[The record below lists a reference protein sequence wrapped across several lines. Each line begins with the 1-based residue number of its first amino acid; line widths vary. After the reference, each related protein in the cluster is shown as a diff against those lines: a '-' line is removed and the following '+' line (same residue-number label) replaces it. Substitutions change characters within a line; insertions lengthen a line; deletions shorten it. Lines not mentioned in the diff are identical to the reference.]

1 MGKDRFFN
9 KWFWEDWITTCRG
22 MKLDPFLILLTKVP
36 QNGLKVYVRP
46 QSIKLPEGKHREKL
60 LDIGFGKYL
69 LEMTPKL
76 QTKKKCWLEQTTLL
90 GQPLAFSSRDIRRTM
105 VTLRVR
111 P

>member
-69 LEMTPKL
+69 SEMTPKL
-76 QTKKKCWLEQTTLL
+76 QTKKM
-90 GQPLAFSSRDIRRTM
+90 LARTNYTFGATFSF
-105 VTLRVR
+105 LKQGH
-111 P
+111 